1 MSRQCNF
8 CDRWFGNKQAVRAHL
23 KHCGP
28 YRAARADGTSPPSKR
43 YVDKTFY
50 RCASCQNFETEVEE
64 VHRLYT
70 TGCPWCGCREWY
82 DLGTHKV
89 PITDD

>member
-23 KHCGP
+23 KYCGV
-28 YRAARADGTSPPSKR
+28 YRAARADGTSPPPER

-50 RCASCQNFETEVEE
+50 RCAGCQNFEAEE
-64 VHRLYT
+64 DQIHT
-70 TGCPWCGCREWY
+70 TYIAGCPLCGWRWWD
-82 DLGTHKV
+82 DLGTRKV
-89 PITDD
+89 PITEG